1 MSAKRLLFLTHRWAG
16 ITLCLFFA
24 MWFFTG
30 VVMMYV
36 PFPELRP
43 DERFAATEP
52 LNGTLVTLSGSAAYP
67 ASGLGEPPQR
77 VRMTMVLGRPA
88 YHFLP
93 RGGGWITVFA
103 DSGERLDT
111 VTAAQATEAVRRFRP
126 GHRPEYLELADM
138 DQWTVSTSLRPFRP
152 LHRVAL
158 GDVAGTEFYVSD
170 RTGEVVRDT
179 SRLERVWNWLGANL
193 HWLYPLELVRHRAVW
208 HEVIV
213 WLSTA
218 GTLFAL
224 TGIVTGL
231 MRWRFRGRYR
241 TGGSSPY
248 RGWKRW
254 HHLVGLAA
262 CAFLLTWV
270 FSGLMSMNPWKLF
283 PPKAPVPDELARYR
297 GGALEPAAYGRHLG
311 DLLRVHG
318 EPVKEVEWV
327 RFAGRPYFVFYAA
340 PGDSLL
346 YPADRA
352 EPGIR
357 RFAQADLVASAR
369 NLQSNARIA
378 RIEWLVQHDNYWYS
392 RENLGRMRTL
402 PMLRVRFDD
411 ANATWYH
418 IDPHTGQ
425 VLDRLTRANRVQ
437 RWVYN
442 GLHSFD
448 FGFLLRNRP
457 AWDIVVIAL
466 SLGGFLLSVSGAVIG
481 WRRLSRRK
489 AQRDAAHLQK
499 RMARGIVQT
508 KP

>member
-1 MSAKRLLFLTHRWAG
+1 MSAKRLLYLTHRWAG
-16 ITLCLFFA
+16 IALCLFFA

-30 VVMMYV
+30 VVMMYL

-43 DERFAATEP
+43 EERFAGAES
-52 LNGTLVTLSGSAAYP
+52 LDGTRVQLSTAAAY
-67 ASGLGEPPQR
+67 AKSGLSEPPQR
-77 VRMTMVLGRPA
+77 VRMTTVLGRPA
-88 YHFLP
+88 YHFLS
-93 RGGGWITVFA
+93 RGEGWITVFA
-103 DSGERLDT
+103 DDGERLDA
-111 VTAAQATEAVRRFRP
+111 VTAAQAADAAARFRP
-126 GHRPEYLELADM
+126 GHHPEYIERTDM

-158 GDVAGTEFYVSD
+158 GDAAGTELYVSD

-208 HEVIV
+208 HEVVV
-213 WLSTA
+213 WLSII

-224 TGIVTGL
+224 TGIATGL
-231 MRWRFRGRYR
+231 MRWRFPGRYR
-241 TGGSSPY
+241 NGGSSPY

-254 HHLVGLAA
+254 HHVMGLGA
-262 CAFLLTWV
+262 CAFLLTWI

-283 PPKAPVPDELARYR
+283 PPKAPPSEEVARYR
-297 GGALEPAAYGRHLG
+297 GGVLEPGAHARQLG
-311 DLLRVHG
+311 GLLRGHPA
-318 EPVKEVEWV
+318 PVKEVEWV
-327 RFAGRPYFVFYAA
+327 RFAGRPYFVFYTA

-346 YPADRA
+346 YPADQP
-352 EPGIR
+352 EPGIQ
-357 RFAQADLVASAR
+357 RFEQADLLANAR
-369 NLQSNARIA
+369 NLRPDARIA
-378 RIEWLVQHDNYWYS
+378 RTDWLVQHDNYWYS
-392 RENLGRMRTL
+392 RENLGRVRVL
-402 PMLRVRFDD
+402 PVLRVRFDD

-425 VLDRLTRANRVQ
+425 VLDRMTRSNRIQ

-457 AWDIVVIAL
+457 VWDVVVIAL
-466 SLGGFLLSVSGAVIG
+466 SLAGFVLSVSGAVIG

-489 AQRDAAHLQK
+489 APRDAAQLGNSAA
-499 RMARGIVQT
+499 ARL
-508 KP
+508 